1 MVVHDS
7 DDVIRLG
14 AVAAQKP
21 MIAEQPQIARARYR
35 VQWRLGNDVVAC
47 KAVAVLERREQPVE
61 VFLVETGEVEIE
73 SGGVQRVQFRRQ
85 QLLIPSAREH

>member
-35 VQWRLGNDVVAC
+35 VQWRLGNDVFAG
-47 KAVAVLERREQPVE
+47 KAVALVERRQQPIE
-61 VFLVETGEVEIE
+61 VLLVEAGEVEIE
-73 SGGVQRVQFRRQ
+73 PCGIQCV
-85 QLLIPSAREH
+85 